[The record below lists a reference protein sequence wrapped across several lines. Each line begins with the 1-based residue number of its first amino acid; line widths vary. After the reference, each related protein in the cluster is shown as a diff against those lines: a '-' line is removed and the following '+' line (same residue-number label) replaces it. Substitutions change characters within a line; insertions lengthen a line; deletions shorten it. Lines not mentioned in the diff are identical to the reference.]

1 MRVCVC
7 VSERERERERE
18 QAWEFRME
26 KSAEKW
32 GTGGRRRPPVGVQ
45 RATPLVVVRGRSTL
59 KLKLKLF
66 NKNKT

>member
-1 MRVCVC
+1 
-7 VSERERERERE
+7 
-18 QAWEFRME
+18 ME

-32 GTGGRRRPPVGVQ
+32 GPSAAPSGGPGGNAPGG
-45 RATPLVVVRGRSTL
+45 VRGQSPL